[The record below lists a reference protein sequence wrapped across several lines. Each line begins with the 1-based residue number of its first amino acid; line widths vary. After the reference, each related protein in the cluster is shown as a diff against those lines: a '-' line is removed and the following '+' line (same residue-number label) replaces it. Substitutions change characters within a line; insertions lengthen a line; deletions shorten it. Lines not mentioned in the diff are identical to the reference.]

1 VNGTSVSL
9 KGSVANSTLLPPG
22 AAQGDL
28 YVILNAG
35 GGYNAGDGA
44 VSDGLGGWSNV
55 GPIQGPQGLSGYSG
69 VSGWS
74 GTSGIDGASG
84 YSGVSGWSG
93 TSGIDGTSGYS
104 GVSGWSGTSGID
116 GTSGYS
122 GVSGWSGTSG
132 IDGTSGYSGI
142 SGWSGTSGIDGAS
155 GYSGVSGWSGTS
167 GIDGASGYSGV
178 SGWSGTSGIDGAS
191 GYSGVSGWSG
201 TSGIDGQSGYSGI
214 SGWSGTSGI
223 DGASGYSGWSGISG
237 IDGTSGYSGV
247 TPAIGGSDTQV
258 QYNSSGSLAG
268 SANLVF
274 DGTTIT
280 AANLKISAPSLALGA
295 NTTTGIN
302 SVFIGANVGNTSNA
316 TATYV
321 SGGAVGDA
329 YYILVS
335 GLSGVITV
343 GMTVSGTGYTS
354 NHVVTGLALAVNA
367 VQIQPT
373 FDSTP
378 SGTLTFTG
386 RTGIIIDSGGVA
398 YANGQSIAIG
408 SSAASNNQCGNSIA
422 IGTNAGFLGQ
432 GGNSIA
438 IGIAAGNSL
447 QSTNS
452 IAIGTGAAANY
463 QSSNAVAIGRD
474 AGSNSQGY
482 QAIAIGYFAGNSTQ
496 GQQTI
501 AIGSNAGMT
510 TQGTFSVAIGTNAGM
525 TTSSTSAVAIG
536 VNAGS
541 NAQGQ
546 RGIAIG
552 SGAGSNAQGAAAIAI
567 GRAAGGNT
575 QGGNSVAIGSFAGN
589 GSQGISAVA
598 IGINAGIISQGNLAV
613 AIGANAGYTT
623 QGLNAVAIGRGAGL
637 TNQAAN
643 SIIINGTGVALEQ
656 TTTNTFTVKPVR
668 AVANPGNVMFYNTTT
683 GEISYD
689 VQANVVAGTVSVAA
703 QPNITSVGNLT
714 SLTAANAN
722 LGNLVTANFF
732 SGDGSSLTNLTGGQI
747 TGEVANAAYATLAG
761 GAYAVDGANV
771 SGDVATANYAAYA
784 GNVTIAGQGNIT
796 SVGLL
801 SNASISGNLVL
812 ANATNHGIQVDTT
825 TPVWGWRD
833 ILGQLTIRGGGAQDP
848 SWVVYRGV
856 IYQYQCTLNDEVT
869 ISFHLPH
876 DYVPGTDIYAHTHW
890 SLNGAGITQN
900 CTWEFSSV
908 YAKGHDQ
915 EAFSAV
921 TVTSILQASSTTQ
934 YQHMIAETPISSAA
948 GTAGVLYANSIF
960 EVDGLIIMRV
970 KLSANSGTG
979 TGTSR
984 PFLHMVDLH
993 YQSTNMAT
1001 KGKAPAFY

>member
-22 AAQGDL
+22 ATQGDL

-74 GTSGIDGASG
+74 GTSG
-84 YSGVSGWSG
+84 V
-93 TSGIDGTSGYS
+93 DGTSGYS

-116 GTSGYS
+116 GQ
-122 GVSGWSGTSG
+122 
-132 IDGTSGYSGI
+132 
-142 SGWSGTSGIDGAS
+142 S

-167 GIDGASGYSGV
+167 GIDGASGYSG
-178 SGWSGTSGIDGAS
+178 
-191 GYSGVSGWSG
+191 
-201 TSGIDGQSGYSGI
+201 
-214 SGWSGTSGI
+214 WSGTSGI
-223 DGASGYSGWSGISG
+223 DGASGYSGWS
-237 IDGTSGYSGV
+237 GTSGYSGV

-321 SGGAVGDA
+321 SGGAVGDV

-354 NHVVTGLALAVNA
+354 NQVVVDVAPQANSYRVY
-367 VQIQPT
+367 PT

-386 RTGIIIDSGGVA
+386 RTGIILDGALNA

-408 SSAASNNQCGNSIA
+408 SSAGANNQGGNSIA

-432 GGNSIA
+432 GGNAIA
-438 IGIAAGNSL
+438 IGIAAGNTSQL
-447 QSTNS
+447 FDS
-452 IAIGTGAAANY
+452 IAIGTGAGANY
-463 QSSNAVAIGRD
+463 QRSD
-474 AGSNSQGY
+474 
-482 QAIAIGYFAGNSTQ
+482 AIAIGRGAGANSS
-496 GQQTI
+496 G
-501 AIGSNAGMT
+501 
-510 TQGTFSVAIGTNAGM
+510 
-525 TTSSTSAVAIG
+525 
-536 VNAGS
+536 
-541 NAQGQ
+541 
-546 RGIAIG
+546 GIAIG
-552 SGAGSNAQGAAAIAI
+552 AGAGANSSSGIAIGTGAGANTQSITAIAIGPAAGNNGQTGQCIAIGQNAGNLNQGARAIAIGPGTGATTQGAAAIAI
-567 GRAAGGNT
+567 GRTTGATT
-575 QGGNSVAIGSFAGN
+575 QGNNSVAIGSFAGQL
-589 GSQGISAVA
+589 SQGISAVS
-598 IGINAGIISQGNLAV
+598 IGISSGVTSQGNLAV

-623 QGLNAVAIGRGAGL
+623 QGLNAVAIGARAGL

-722 LGNLVTANFF
+722 LGNLTTSNFF

-761 GAYAVDGANV
+761 SAYAVDGANV

-796 SVGLL
+796 SLGLL

-833 ILGQLTIRGGGAQDP
+833 MLGQLTIRGGGIQDP

-856 IYQYQCTLNDEVT
+856 IYQYQFTLNDEVT

-900 CTWEFSSV
+900 CTWEFSSI
-908 YAKGHDQ
+908 YSKGHDQ

-921 TVTSILQASSTTQ
+921 TVTSFLQASSTTQ
-934 YQHMIAETPISSAA
+934 YQHMIAETPISSAG
-948 GTAGVLYANSIF
+948 GTAGVLYANSVF